1 MAKNLYD
8 SFTILKKKELS
19 SDDIYSLTYLY
30 MPLLGIDSYSL
41 YIGLST
47 FDVGEEYNYKMVLDL
62 LSLRGLSS
70 ITNAMNKLE
79 GLGLVREFKNGEM
92 TLYILNEPLSVTSF
106 IQDESLR
113 ALLVS
118 EVGEDQ
124 VLKLYEKHA
133 NNYKTKYKEVTLNF
147 SDVFD
152 IDTENKEKIYKN
164 IFGVSK
170 DDLVIDNE
178 EFNYTLFE
186 MNFNSSFI
194 TDEILNDKSFKQN
207 IIRLSKV
214 YKLNEDQMTN
224 CVIKS
229 FDIDKDLSYA
239 TLAKNAKLI
248 FRNEYEVDSPRLVS
262 KETDQY
268 MESVKDDEFILLSE
282 QLENM
287 SCADLLMKLSGAK
300 PAESEIAMFDTLYG
314 NSNLSI
320 GAINVMI
327 MMVNY
332 EKEGVLPGL
341 TYFEK
346 IANTWMRAKVKNAY
360 DALMFTQRESDK
372 KKNKKQKT
380 GKYEVKVPS
389 WYEEYRKQVE
399 QATSSDAKPEM
410 QSKELLEAAKELF
423 GD

>member
-8 SFTILKKKELS
+8 SFIILKKKELS

-47 FDVGEEYNYKMVLDL
+47 FDINEEYNYKQVLDL
-62 LSLRGLSS
+62 LSLRGLSN

-79 GLGLVREFKNGEM
+79 GLGLVREFKNGDV
-92 TLYILNEPLSVTSF
+92 TLYILNEPLSVESF
-106 IQDESLR
+106 LKDESLK
-113 ALLVS
+113 ALLIS
-118 EVGEDQ
+118 EIGEEQ
-124 VLKLYEKHA
+124 VLKLYEKNA
-133 NNYKTKYKEVTLNF
+133 NNYKPKYKEVTLNF

-152 IDTENKEKIYKN
+152 IDTENKEKIYQN
-164 IFGVSK
+164 IFGINK
-170 DDLVIDNE
+170 DDLIIENE

-194 TDEILNDKSFKQN
+194 TEDILNDKEFKKN

-248 FRNEYEVDSPRLVS
+248 FRNEYEVDNPRLVS

-268 MESVKDDEFILLSE
+268 MESVKDDEFNLLSE

-287 SCADLLMKLSGAK
+287 SCADLLMNLSGAK

-332 EKEGVLPGL
+332 DKEGALPGL
-341 TYFEK
+341 SYFEK

-360 DALMFTQRESDK
+360 DALVYTQRENLK
-372 KKNKKQKT
+372 KKNKKQTSKRD
-380 GKYEVKVPS
+380 VKVPS
-389 WYEEYRKQVE
+389 WYEEYKKQVE
-399 QATSSDAKPEM
+399 QSTSSDAKPEL
-410 QSKELLEAAKELF
+410 QSKELIEAVKDLF